1 MGIHGDKTQM
11 QRSKVIKSFK
21 EGNCQVMIAT
31 DVAARGLD
39 INNVEYVVNYDF
51 PLDIENYVHR
61 IGRTA
66 RSNKKGTSITLI
78 TDNEARF
85 AKKLVQILRESN
97 QTVPEDLLE
106 LMQVARDERGQN
118 SRYSKGPTATRRM
131 NDERKTYDMKKYVY
145 KGIGE
150 DRYGSRQQTSRGRKP
165 NWDHEGFVYNTKQ
178 Y

>member
-21 EGNCQVMIAT
+21 EGNCKVMIAT

-66 RSNKKGTSITLI
+66 RSDKKGTSITLI

-85 AKKLVQILRESN
+85 ATKLVQILRESN

-106 LMQVARDERGQN
+106 LVQFAREEKIQT
-118 SRYSKGPTATRRM
+118 RYHKGPVANRRM
-131 NDERKTYDMKKYVY
+131 NEERRGYNLKKFVY
-145 KGIGE
+145 KGLGE
-150 DRYGSRQQTSRGRKP
+150 DRYGSRQPMSRSKKP
-165 NWDHEGFVYNTKQ
+165 NWDHEGFVTKQ

>member
-11 QRSKVIKSFK
+11 QRSKVIKNFK
-21 EGNCQVMIAT
+21 EGICKVMIAT

-66 RSNKKGTSITLI
+66 RSDKKGTSITLI

-97 QTVPEDLLE
+97 QAVPEDLLE
-106 LMQVARDERGQN
+106 LVQVARDEKTQ
-118 SRYSKGPTATRRM
+118 SRHKGPVANRRM
-131 NDERKTYDMKKYVY
+131 NDERRAYNLKKFVY
-145 KGIGE
+145 NGLGE
-150 DRYGSRQQTSRGRKP
+150 DRYGSRQSFSRNKKP
-165 NWDHEGFVYNTKQ
+165 NWDHEGFVTKR